1 MQQEIIIPSN
11 SLEPKVSTS
20 VADLVSPVLLT
31 QYSHGAGCGCKISPM
46 VLDQI
51 LSSNFAMPDN
61 DKLIVGNHSKDDAA
75 VYDLDNGT
83 ALISTTDFFMPI
95 VDDPYE
101 FGRIASANA
110 ISDVYA
116 MGGKP
121 ILAIAILGW
130 PINTLPASVA
140 QRVIEGSRSVCMEAG
155 IPLAGGHSIDSPE
168 PIFGLAVNGL
178 VNKENIKQNNLANEG
193 DILFLTKPLGVGIL
207 TTAEKKGILL
217 KEHIGVAAKQMMQL
231 NKVGEALGK
240 IKGVTAMTDVTGF
253 GLLGHLVEMAE
264 GSELSAELDFE
275 NIPLII
281 DDIQNYTDQKSIPGG
296 TNRNWDSYGEKIGP
310 ITDFQKAILAD
321 PQTSGGLLIAVNKDS
336 IEIVKQVLQEN
347 GLEKHSSPIGKIIP
361 AADKAVQ
368 VKN

>member
-1 MQQEIIIPSN
+1 MSTDNNFSEI
-11 SLEPKVSTS
+11 K
-20 VADLVSPVLLT
+20 LT

-46 VLDQI
+46 ILDEI

-61 DKLIVGNHSKDDAA
+61 NKLIVGNHSKDDAA

-95 VDDPYE
+95 VDDPFE

-130 PINTLPASVA
+130 PINKLPPAVA
-140 QRVIEGSRSVCMEAG
+140 QRVIEGSRSICKEAG

-178 VNKENIKQNNLANEG
+178 VAIENIKQNNQAKDGN
-193 DILFLTKPLGVGIL
+193 ILFLTKPLGVGIL
-207 TTAEKKGILL
+207 TTAEKKGVLQHQ
-217 KEHIGVAAKQMMQL
+217 HIGIAAKQMMQL
-231 NKVGEALGK
+231 NKVGEALAK

-264 GSELSAELDFE
+264 GSGLSAVIDFE
-275 NIPLII
+275 KVPQIG
-281 DDIQNYTDQKSIPGG
+281 DITSYINQGSIPGG
-296 TNRNWDSYGEKIGP
+296 TNRNWDSYGKKIGT
-310 ITDFQKAILAD
+310 ITGHQKAILAD
-321 PQTSGGLLIAVNKDS
+321 PQTSGGLLIAVDKNEVPAVQDILNQYGLQKF
-336 IEIVKQVLQEN
+336 IE
-347 GLEKHSSPIGKIIP
+347 PIGKFILKEEKVVVI
-361 AADKAVQ
+361 
-368 VKN
+368 KN